1 MRIAALMIAATAKNG
16 AGKSTLMH
24 ILEGDRQSNEGEI
37 LIDGQATRFA
47 SLLDSRA
54 AGVVVV
60 HQELAL
66 CPTMTI
72 AENIVMSDMARQDE
86 RVHALKRFRDEVTG
100 KSFPSAGEYAGAP
113 LPEVEALRARLA
125 AADQTTPSPARRTR
139 D

>member
-1 MRIAALMIAATAKNG
+1 
-16 AGKSTLMH
+16 MH
-24 ILEGDRQSNEGEI
+24 VLRGDRQPNEAEI

-47 SLLDSRA
+47 LPLDSRA

-72 AENIVMSDMARQDE
+72 AENIVMSDMARQAE
-86 RVHALKRFRDEVTG
+86 RVHALKGFREEVKE

-113 LPEVEALRARLA
+113 LPEVEAFRARQA

>member
-1 MRIAALMIAATAKNG
+1 M
-16 AGKSTLMH
+16 
-24 ILEGDRQSNEGEI
+24 
-37 LIDGQATRFA
+37 
-47 SLLDSRA
+47 
-54 AGVVVV
+54 VVV